1 MEECQ
6 EDEKKKE
13 KNKINEIE
21 IIKDKISNTN
31 NSNFKINNTEI
42 NNEQKFYFYKS
53 DSSTNI
59 SNNVSNSNFND
70 SSTFDN
76 SKSNISNTSDNNNLT
91 SFSDNNYQTLKQ
103 FNSIRTKY
111 YDKNKLF
118 DLTPALNYKII
129 NLPSKYKIN
138 EKHSAYLYENN
149 LITYTICMSGFLV
162 KDGKNIFPFC
172 NNIENNDIFNETLG
186 LFFCGKNIEIKN
198 EIGLYKNCKP
208 NEFMCK
214 ECMHKNKK
222 LYNIKSKYL
231 ININGRVAKINKGS
245 YHCFG
250 KFLIGNQ
257 IEDCINKFSCMA
269 CKLLDQYSMYYQ

>member
-76 SKSNISNTSDNNNLT
+76 SKSNISNTSDSNNLT

-111 YDKNKLF
+111 YDKNKLY

-149 LITYTICMSGFLV
+149 LYTYTICISGFLV

-172 NNIENNDIFNETLG
+172 NIENNDIFNETLG

-198 EIGLYKNCKP
+198 EIGINKNCKP

-214 ECMHKNKK
+214 ECMQKNKK

-231 ININGRVAKINKGS
+231 ININGRAAKINKGS